1 MRRFRLAG
9 WGWALL
15 LLAAGTVWA
24 EPADPRN
31 KLDERIDMTLKKA
44 APDDLF
50 GSFAKMLGAEA
61 VVDPAL
67 SEPVSIE
74 LHNVRTR
81 TLLNAICESIGCRW
95 SLEMGTPP
103 TLRVVAISEG
113 QAASGGGSRTGPRT
127 ALPKEPIDIKVT
139 DAEIQDVL
147 KTFVEIGGIKAMIDP
162 AIHGTVTLNLE
173 NILYERAL
181 DAVCEQ
187 AACEWSFDPEKSLL
201 RVTSRK
207 KK

>member
-1 MRRFRLAG
+1 MRRLRRAG

-15 LLAAGTVWA
+15 LLAAGGVGA

-50 GSFAKMLGAEA
+50 GSFAKMFGAEA

-67 SEPVSIE
+67 REPVSIE

-95 SLEMGTPP
+95 SLEAGSPP
-103 TLRVVAISEG
+103 KLRVVPVAAGKTEG
-113 QAASGGGSRTGPRT
+113 TKPSGI
-127 ALPKEPIDIKVT
+127 KEPIDLRVT
-139 DAEIQDVL
+139 EADGRDVL
-147 KTFVEIGGIKAMIDP
+147 RTYGEILGADLIVDP
-162 AIHGTVTLNLE
+162 AIKGNVTLEVE
-173 NILYERAL
+173 NTPVDQTLDTVCKAL
-181 DAVCEQ
+181 G
-187 AACEWSFDPEKSLL
+187 CEWSFTEAANGRKAVL
-201 RVTSRK
+201 RISAK
-207 KK
+207 KR

>member
-1 MRRFRLAG
+1 MRRLRLTG

-15 LLAAGTVWA
+15 LLAAGGVWA

-50 GSFAKMLGAEA
+50 GSFAKMFGAEA

-67 SEPVSIE
+67 SETVSIE
-74 LHNVRTR
+74 LHNVRMR

-95 SLEMGTPP
+95 SLEAGTPP
-103 TLRVVAISEG
+103 TLRVTAL
-113 QAASGGGSRTGPRT
+113 SGGSSSGRTGSGPRT
-127 ALPKEPIDIKVT
+127 ALPREPIDIKVT
-139 DAEIQDVL
+139 DAEVQDVL
-147 KTFVEIGGIKAMIDP
+147 KTFVEIGGVKAIVDP
-162 AIHGTVTLNLE
+162 AIQGAVTLNLE

-181 DAVCEQ
+181 DAVCAQ
-187 AACEWSFDPEKSLL
+187 AACDWSFDPEKSIL